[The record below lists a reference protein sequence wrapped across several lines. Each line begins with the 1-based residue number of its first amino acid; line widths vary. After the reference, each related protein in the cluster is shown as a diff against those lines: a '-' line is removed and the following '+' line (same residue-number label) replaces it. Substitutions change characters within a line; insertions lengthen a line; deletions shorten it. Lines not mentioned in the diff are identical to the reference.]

1 MQRSC
6 RESPARVSSP
16 NHPRRKAYWGICR
29 ALSHFLRCR
38 LEGVWLKMTPSEII
52 AEACGLSLPALASVM
67 QILEFEVMDRQ
78 LGRNDEQQ
86 TILKGF

>member
-1 MQRSC
+1 
-6 RESPARVSSP
+6 
-16 NHPRRKAYWGICR
+16 
-29 ALSHFLRCR
+29 
-38 LEGVWLKMTPSEII
+38 MTPSEII

-86 TILKGF
+86 TTLEGF

>member
-1 MQRSC
+1 
-6 RESPARVSSP
+6 
-16 NHPRRKAYWGICR
+16 
-29 ALSHFLRCR
+29 
-38 LEGVWLKMTPSEII
+38 MTPSEII
-52 AEACGLSLPALASVM
+52 AEACGLPLPALASVM